1 MENRDKGSRKIL
13 VICNMFPSAKYPHYG
28 VFVEN
33 AANLLRKS
41 GYKVTVCGMPKCDS
55 KAEKLYQ
62 YARLYGR
69 SILLGVFGGYDAV
82 YAHYISHT
90 ALPVRIIKALR
101 PGIKVIEN
109 AHGNDV
115 VVDTPADE
123 INIIRS
129 RKALA
134 ITDWVVVPSEY
145 YRTVM
150 ETDFSFPP
158 QRIVVSPSG
167 GVNHQVFV
175 PHPKD
180 EARAHCGMNLGAKYI
195 GYISR
200 IEPRKGWETF
210 LRAAALLR
218 ARTPGCDLRFL
229 IVGGGS
235 EENSMNALIAELDL
249 NDVVDCRPL
258 ASQSELSWY
267 YSALDAFCFPSERE
281 SESLGLVGLEAM
293 ACGVPVICSN
303 ARGIATYAV
312 NDQNC
317 LMFPKGSAEDLCVRM
332 EESLTMDPQRKAQLW
347 ANAVK
352 TAMQYDSRKI
362 QMEFC
367 DAFNMM
373 LEN

>member
-1 MENRDKGSRKIL
+1 MGKIL
-13 VICNMFPSAKYPHYG
+13 VITNMYPSVKYPHYG

-62 YARLYGR
+62 YTRLYAR

-82 YAHYISHT
+82 YAHYVSHT

-101 PGIKVIEN
+101 PKIKVIEN

-123 INIIRS
+123 ANVIRS

-134 ITDWVVVPSEY
+134 ITDWVVVPSDY
-145 YRTVM
+145 YRSVM
-150 ETDFSFPP
+150 ENDFSFSP

-180 EARAHCGMNLGAKYI
+180 RARAHCGLDPDAKYI

-210 LRAAALLR
+210 LFAAELLR
-218 ARTPGCDLRFL
+218 ARMPDLDLRFL
-229 IVGGGS
+229 VVGGGS
-235 EENSMNALIAELDL
+235 EEDSMTALIARLGL
-249 NDVVDCRPL
+249 HDVIDCRPL
-258 ASQSELSWY
+258 ASQVELSLY
-267 YSALDAFCFPSERE
+267 YSSLDAFCFPSERE

-293 ACGVPVICSN
+293 ACGIPVICSN
-303 ARGIATYAV
+303 AKGIATYAT
-312 NDQNC
+312 DGYNC
-317 LMFPKGSAEDLCVRM
+317 LMFPKGDAVRLGERM
-332 EESLTMDPQRKAQLW
+332 EELLTMDLQRKEQLCESARQTAQ
-347 ANAVK
+347 
-352 TAMQYDSRKI
+352 QYDSDKI
-362 QMEFC
+362 RADFC
-367 DAFNMM
+367 DAFDMM
-373 LEN
+373 LES